1 MKQPLIIDSGA
12 AETVLP
18 STWFTEYPLKESEG
32 QKQGRWYTTAD
43 GSPIYNEGER
53 TLHVS
58 NLEGTHERKMTFQVA
73 DVNKALGS
81 AAKIVNNGSR
91 IVMDL
96 DDQGNDYSY
105 IESRKTGERLWMRQ
119 RNGVYVLD
127 LLVGPPPKE
136 GFTRPGK

>member
-1 MKQPLIIDSGA
+1 
-12 AETVLP
+12 
-18 STWFTEYPLKESEG
+18 
-32 QKQGRWYTTAD
+32 
-43 GSPIYNEGER
+43 
-53 TLHVS
+53 
-58 NLEGTHERKMTFQVA
+58 MTFQVA